1 MQGRN
6 FLNWQVLV
14 SLDVKANKADRI
26 VGKRK
31 QWEPTVPPPPYPFF
45 GDCHQHE

>member
-6 FLNWQVLV
+6 FLNGQVLV
-14 SLDVKANKADRI
+14 FLDAKAKKADRI
-26 VGKRK
+26 LGQRK
-31 QWEPTVPPPPYPFF
+31 QWESTVPPPPYPFF